1 MKMKFGG
8 TAISLV
14 LFSHRPPHASRHVL
28 HLTPKQSSTS
38 SGFLLSRFLGSSPPS
53 SYTGPPASSSNPS
66 GGANRQDLVILGT
79 GWGSY
84 SVLRNIKRKK
94 HLRER
99 FNIIVIS
106 PRNHFLF
113 TPLLA
118 STTVG
123 MAQINRPPSLSRKI
137 SLVLIFQIP
146 RFLL

>member
-1 MKMKFGG
+1 MR
-8 TAISLV
+8 TRTVQLSSV
-14 LFSHRPPHASRHVL
+14 LFSHRPPPTSRCVL
-28 HLTPKQSSTS
+28 TTKQSSTAPS
-38 SGFLLSRFLGSSPPS
+38 FPLPRYLSSSPAAAS
-53 SYTGPPASSSNPS
+53 SNPPDSSSNHS

-84 SVLRNIKRKK
+84 SVLRNIKKKK

-123 MAQINRPPSLSRKI
+123 MLDSLTIIFPFSSKNI
-137 SLVLIFQIP
+137 S
-146 RFLL
+146 